1 MENERGTY
9 PLAGAAALEHLTG
22 PSRGTVA
29 WLSASTLD
37 ISLRTNRFLR
47 VSEARPD
54 EPRDDLVARLHRAE
68 DTYEI
73 EALEGRPVWVNGV
86 PVTAQKLE
94 HRDMIEF
101 GETGPLSRFRLY
113 REDRPVRK
121 VVADILSDCL
131 VYLRVSRQPVANR
144 VFKAFY
150 GLLRRLM
157 NECRGCTSPPRCLP
171 RRPE

>member
-1 MENERGTY
+1 MEDERGAY

-22 PSRGTVA
+22 PSRGTVT
-29 WLSASTLD
+29 WLSGPTLD

-86 PVTAQKLE
+86 RVT
-94 HRDMIEF
+94 
-101 GETGPLSRFRLY
+101 P
-113 REDRPVRK
+113 RPK
-121 VVADILSDCL
+121 GSLNPTCA
-131 VYLRVSRQPVANR
+131 LRIIGAISTWIQ
-144 VFKAFY
+144 F
-150 GLLRRLM
+150 
-157 NECRGCTSPPRCLP
+157 
-171 RRPE
+171 